1 MTSQQLEQRA
11 AEMPHASHPMS
22 FEQESIWLNDQFQNG
37 RSRYVESWAHRI
49 GGRLDVPA
57 VEAALS
63 EIVRRHEALRTRL
76 HLAGE
81 RPVQTVLPA
90 GPVTVTRRSVPADQ
104 LTEALREALAAPLPL
119 DAPPLL
125 RAYLF
130 EQARGVDGDAVLL
143 VALHHAAMD
152 GTSLHLL
159 DAEFSACYRA
169 ALAGTG
175 HGLPELP
182 QQIGGYA
189 ERRRRSARLTDAAHL
204 AYWRTALRDA
214 PDETAFPTDR
224 PRAAV
229 MSHRG
234 GQVEFT
240 LDATVTRG
248 IGALAEHRR
257 SSPYVV
263 LLAALTALTHRLSG
277 QLDLVIGTPVSLR
290 DEPAVDSMIACLAEV
305 LPVRQK
311 VVPAMSFAALVSATQ
326 DVVLDTV
333 EHREVSFSRLV
344 GELGVE
350 RTLSRF
356 PLFQIVFTADS
367 REAAGLNLP
376 GASTERL
383 ALHNGTAKYDVF
395 LSVVP
400 EGDGLRGFLEYST
413 DLFDRRTAELLAE
426 RYRMV
431 VADAVA
437 RPETALADL
446 RILSDA
452 EERLI
457 RGCWTSG
464 PDRPGQDAPM
474 LLAHTVFADRA
485 RRTPDAPAVV
495 RGEDTLSYRD
505 LDASADAVAALLV
518 ERGHAGR
525 RVAVCVER
533 TFDLPVA
540 VLAVLKAAGACVP
553 LDAGYP
559 AERIA
564 YMLRDSGATA
574 LVTRRSVAAGL
585 TLPDDLPV
593 IFLDDVPPH
602 RTAAGEEAKAPSR
615 LPAAGDDDIA
625 YVLYTSGST
634 GRPKGV
640 AMPHRSLAGLVDWQ
654 HRRSDS
660 RPGARTLQ
668 FAPLSFDV
676 AFQELFATWA
686 SGGAVVLIDDAVRTD
701 PERLCDVLSEHR
713 VERLFLPYVALQQ
726 LARYACAA
734 RRRCP
739 SLREVVTAGEQLF
752 VTPAIRRF
760 FTDLTHASLENQ
772 YGPTETHVVT
782 AERLAGP
789 PASWPERPSIGRPVP
804 GARVYVLDG
813 ALRPCPV
820 GTTGELHIGGR
831 APAQGYLGLPEL
843 TAERFLRDPHAPAPG
858 RVYRTGDLARL
869 LPDGRIELLG
879 RTDDQVKIRG
889 HRVETG
895 EVESAVKAVPGVA
908 DAVVVTTDGAPGDGK
923 RLVAGYL
930 PAAED
935 GITPEA
941 LRSALLDRL
950 PSFMVPTTC
959 VPLTSFPLTPSG
971 KVDRAAL
978 ALDRAGTQA
987 THPPGEP
994 ARTPTEKRVTE
1005 LCAEVLGVG
1014 ALGALGALGVE
1025 DDFFARGGDSLRAVR
1040 LALALREEFGVAV
1053 PMNCVFTAP
1062 TPAAL
1067 ARLVDRLGQRPDAPD
1082 PTADLVLPPDIVPA
1096 PQVLTVVT
1104 NPKEVLL
1111 TGATGFLGAFLL
1123 RELLIR
1129 TSARVHCLV
1138 RGTDQAHAAA
1148 RLRAVQEAYGIVNE
1162 EAQGRIVVHA
1172 GDLALPRLGLSEEVF
1187 DRLART
1193 VDVVHHAGASVN
1205 LAQAYAQ
1212 SRPANVC
1219 GTVEVLRLA
1228 AAHRTVPVHHIST
1241 VGVFAGPALTAR
1253 RLRPDEPLTP
1263 VEALVHGYTQSKW
1276 VAERL
1281 VETARERGLPV
1292 SVYRPTRIAG
1302 DSTTGACQSAD
1313 FLWLLLKG
1321 CAQAGLAPRLDDVAF
1336 DLVPVDHVSRAVVAL
1351 ASNPEAAGRNFHLA
1365 GERLM
1370 PFGRAV
1376 ACVRREL
1383 GLSITDVPVRE
1394 WLRAIETLP
1403 DNAAFPLLGVM
1414 GDGRDDDPEGS
1425 VRFDAADTRRL
1436 LQGTGITCPDI
1447 DAKVFMGYVRYFADS
1462 GFLPTSIDEGS
1473 R

>member
-1 MTSQQLEQRA
+1 
-11 AEMPHASHPMS
+11 MPHASHPMS
-22 FEQESIWLNDQFQNG
+22 FEQESIWLNDQFQNA

-49 GGRLDVPA
+49 SGRLDVPA

-76 HLAGE
+76 HLVAD

-90 GPVTVTRRSVPADQ
+90 GPITVTRRSVPADQ
-104 LTEALREALAAPLPL
+104 LDEALREALAAPLSL

-130 EQARGVDGDAVLL
+130 EPACDVDGEAVLL

-182 QQIGGYA
+182 QQISGYA

-214 PDETAFPTDR
+214 PEETAFPTDH

-234 GQVEFT
+234 EQVEFT
-240 LDATVTRG
+240 LDGAVARAV
-248 IGALAEHRR
+248 GALAEQRH

-277 QLDLVIGTPVSLR
+277 QRDLVIGTPVSLR

-305 LPVRQK
+305 LPVRQR
-311 VVPAMSFAALVSATQ
+311 VVPAQSFASLVSAVQ

-333 EHREVSFSRLV
+333 EHREISFSRLV

-367 REAAGLNLP
+367 QEAAGLNLP
-376 GASTERL
+376 GVSTERL
-383 ALHNGTAKYDVF
+383 PLHNGTAKYDVF

-400 EGDGLRGFLEYST
+400 EGDGFRGFLEYSAE
-413 DLFDRRTAELLAE
+413 LFDRRTAELLAE

-457 RGCWTSG
+457 RDCWTSG
-464 PDRPGQDAPM
+464 TDQLGQDAPIPH
-474 LLAHTVFADRA
+474 AHTVFADRA
-485 RRTPDAPAVV
+485 RRTPHAPAVV

-505 LDASADAVAALLV
+505 LDGAADAVAALLV
-518 ERGHAGR
+518 ERGHAGC

-533 TFDLPVA
+533 TFDLPIA

-564 YMLRDSGATA
+564 YMLRDSGATT

-602 RTAAGEEAKAPSR
+602 RTAAGGEAKAASG

-676 AFQELFATWA
+676 AFQELFSTWA
-686 SGGAVVLIDDAVRTD
+686 SGGAVILIDDAVRAD
-701 PERLCDVLSEHR
+701 PERLCDVLTEHR
-713 VERLFLPYVALQQ
+713 VGRLFLPYVALQQ
-726 LARYACAA
+726 LAFYMCTA

-782 AERLAGP
+782 AERLAGS

-820 GTTGELHIGGR
+820 GATGELHVGGR

-869 LPDGRIELLG
+869 LADGRIELLG

-889 HRVETG
+889 YRVETG

-923 RLVAGYL
+923 RLVAGYV
-930 PAAED
+930 PATED
-935 GITPEA
+935 GITPEV
-941 LRSALLDRL
+941 LRSELRDRL

-978 ALDRAGTQA
+978 ALDGAGTQ
-987 THPPGEP
+987 TTRPPGEP

-1014 ALGALGALGVE
+1014 ALGIE
-1025 DDFFARGGDSLRAVR
+1025 DDFFAGGGDSLRAVR
-1040 LALALREEFGVAV
+1040 LALALREEFGVAF

-1062 TPAAL
+1062 TPVAL
-1067 ARLVDRLGQRPDAPD
+1067 TRLVDRLGQRPDAPD
-1082 PTADLVLPPDIVPA
+1082 PKADLVLPPDIVPA

-1162 EAQGRIVVHA
+1162 EAQGRIVVHD

-1281 VETARERGLPV
+1281 VEAARERGLPV

-1351 ASNPEAAGRNFHLA
+1351 ASNPEAAGRNFHLT

-1376 ACVRREL
+1376 ACVRRAL
-1383 GLSITDVPVRE
+1383 DLSITDVPLRE
-1394 WLRAIETLP
+1394 WLRAIEALP

-1425 VRFDAADTRRL
+1425 VRFDATDTRQL
-1436 LQGTGITCPDI
+1436 LRGTGITCPDI
-1447 DAKVFMGYVRYFADS
+1447 DEKVFTGYVRYFAGS
-1462 GFLPTSIDEGS
+1462 GFLPIARDEGS
-1473 R
+1473 RR

>member
-1 MTSQQLEQRA
+1 
-11 AEMPHASHPMS
+11 MS
-22 FEQESIWLNDQFQNG
+22 FEQESIWLNDQFQKG

-49 GGRLDVPA
+49 SGRIDVPA
-57 VEAALS
+57 AEAALS

-76 HLAGE
+76 HLAAD

-90 GPVTVTRRSVPADQ
+90 GPITVTRRSVPGDQ
-104 LTEALREALAAPLPL
+104 LDEALREALAAPLPL

-130 EQARGVDGDAVLL
+130 EPTGSVDGDAVLL
-143 VALHHAAMD
+143 VVLHHAAMD

-182 QQIGGYA
+182 QQMGGYA
-189 ERRRRSARLTDAAHL
+189 ERRRRTARLTDAAHL

-214 PDETAFPTDR
+214 PDETAFPTDH

-240 LDATVTRG
+240 LDDEVARG
-248 IGALAEHRR
+248 IGALAKQRH

-277 QLDLVIGTPVSLR
+277 QRDLVIGTPVSLR
-290 DEPAVDSMIACLAEV
+290 DEPALDSVIACLAEV
-305 LPVRQK
+305 LPIRQK
-311 VVPAMSFAALVSATQ
+311 VTPTASFASLVSATQ
-326 DVVLDTV
+326 DVVLDAV
-333 EHREVSFSRLV
+333 EHREVSFGRLV

-367 REAAGLNLP
+367 QEAAGLGLP
-376 GASTERL
+376 DASTERL
-383 ALHNGTAKYDVF
+383 SLHNGTAKYDVF

-400 EGDGLRGFLEYST
+400 QGDGFRGFLEYSS

-426 RYRMV
+426 RYQTV
-431 VADAVA
+431 LTHAVA

-457 RGCWTSG
+457 HGCWTSG
-464 PDRPGQDAPM
+464 PDADGPIP
-474 LLAHTVFADRA
+474 LVHTVFADEA
-485 RRTPDAPAVV
+485 RKTPNAPAVV

-505 LDASADAVAALLV
+505 LDASAEAVAALLV
-518 ERGHAGR
+518 ERGHAGH
-525 RVAVCVER
+525 RVALCVER

-553 LDAGYP
+553 LDVGYP

-585 TLPDDLPV
+585 TLPGDLPV
-593 IFLDDVPPH
+593 TFLDDVPTP
-602 RTAAGEEAKAPSR
+602 RTAAGGDAESPAA
-615 LPAAGDDDIA
+615 LPAARDEDIA

-640 AMPHRSLAGLVDWQ
+640 ALPHRSLAGLVDWQ
-654 HRRSDS
+654 RRRSGS
-660 RPGARTLQ
+660 GPGARTLQ

-686 SGGAVVLIDDAVRTD
+686 SGGAVVLIDDDVRTD
-701 PERLCDVLSEHR
+701 PERLCDMLSVHR

-726 LARYACAA
+726 LARYACAEQ
-734 RRRCP
+734 RRCP
-739 SLREVVTAGEQLF
+739 SLKEVVTAGEQLF

-760 FTDLTHASLENQ
+760 FTDLAHASLENQ

-782 AERLAGP
+782 AERLTGP
-789 PASWPERPSIGRPVP
+789 PASWPDRPSIGRPVP

-813 ALRPCPV
+813 AMRPCPV
-820 GTTGELHIGGR
+820 GSTGELYVGGR

-843 TAERFLRDPHAPAPG
+843 TAERFLRDPHAPEPG

-908 DAVVVTTDGAPGDGK
+908 DAVVVSTEGAPGEGR
-923 RLVAGYL
+923 RLAVGYL
-930 PAAED
+930 PTAGD
-935 GITPEA
+935 GLTPEA
-941 LRSALLDRL
+941 LRSALRDRL
-950 PSFMVPTTC
+950 PSFMVPAVC
-959 VPLTSFPLTPSG
+959 VPLASFPLTPSG

-978 ALDRAGTQA
+978 ARDRSGTA
-987 THPPGEP
+987 VAPPQGEP

-1005 LCAEVLGVG
+1005 LCAAVLGVG
-1014 ALGALGALGVE
+1014 SAGVE
-1025 DDFFARGGDSLRAVR
+1025 DDFFAHGGDSLLAVR

-1062 TPAAL
+1062 TPVAL
-1067 ARLVDRLGQRPDAPD
+1067 TRLVDRLGQRPDTPAL
-1082 PTADLVLPPDIVPA
+1082 TADLVLPPDIVPA
-1096 PQVLTVVT
+1096 QQVLPVVT

-1123 RELLIR
+1123 RELLAH

-1148 RLRAVQEAYGIVNE
+1148 RLRAAQEAYGIADE
-1162 EAQGRIVVHA
+1162 EAQERIVVHA
-1172 GDLALPRLGLSEEVF
+1172 GDLALPRLGLSEEAF

-1212 SRPANVC
+1212 SRLANVR

-1241 VGVFAGPALTAR
+1241 VGVFAGRALTGR
-1253 RLRPDEPLTP
+1253 RIGPDEPLTP

-1292 SVYRPTRIAG
+1292 TVYRPTRIAG
-1302 DSTTGACQSAD
+1302 DATTGACQSAD

-1351 ASNPEAAGRNFHLA
+1351 ASTPEAAGRSFHLA

-1370 PFGRAV
+1370 SFSRAV
-1376 ACVRREL
+1376 ACLRRAL
-1383 GLSITDVPVRE
+1383 ALPITDVPVKE
-1394 WLRAIETLP
+1394 WLRAIEAMP

-1425 VRFDAADTRRL
+1425 VRFDTADTRL
-1436 LQGTGITCPDI
+1436 LLRGTGIACPDI
-1447 DAKVFMGYVRYFADS
+1447 DEKVFTGYVRYFAES
-1462 GFLPTSIDEGS
+1462 GFLPTPRDEGS
-1473 R
+1473 RR